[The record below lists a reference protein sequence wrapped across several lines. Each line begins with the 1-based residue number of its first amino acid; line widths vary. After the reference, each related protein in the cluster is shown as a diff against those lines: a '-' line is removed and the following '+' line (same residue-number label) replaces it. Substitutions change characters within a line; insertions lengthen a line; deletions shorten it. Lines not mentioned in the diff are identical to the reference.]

1 MRNNQP
7 VTHREY
13 RLGDDDFL
21 ISRTDLKGRITYANP
36 AFIEVSG
43 FAHEEL
49 IGAPHN
55 LVRHPD
61 MPTEAFANLWQTLQ
75 AGETWNGLVKNR
87 RKNGDHYW
95 VNASVTPIVENDN
108 VVGYASVRIKAEREA
123 IEHAEQAYGMIREG
137 RGKHL
142 RLDRGRLQ
150 RRGLVGMLRRV
161 NLRTMRAR
169 LTGMVAVSMLLLLA
183 SGGLG
188 LYGLQASGERLQEL
202 NREGLEDVARLQ
214 RIDQL
219 MTQGRQRLDRP
230 VSNPMSADA
239 EKVGEDVEQI
249 VSSLEKT
256 WAQFAAGTSNQTDAV
271 ESFSERLDH
280 YIQAGLVTAVD
291 SLASGDFY
299 AAYVAHNEVLKAEGA
314 ELSES
319 VNALVADKQADAQA
333 LAEEAR
339 VGQQQMLMAQ
349 GVLLALGLTIL
360 ILLGGLTMRALLKPL
375 RESLRFTLQIAAGNL
390 AASMPAHRND
400 EAGRLMRAL
409 DVMRKSLGSIV
420 SNVNG
425 GVAVVTPAARDIA
438 NGNEDLSSRTEQQA
452 ASLQETASSMEQM
465 TATVQQN
472 ADNARQASGLAVDNA
487 NRVRETGELMNQ
499 VVETMGRITE
509 SSRKMTDIIDVI
521 DSIAFQTNILALN
534 ASVEAARAGEQGRGF
549 AVVAGE
555 VRNLAGRSSEAAKEI
570 RALIDGS
577 AKEIGGGAELVKRAE
592 TSIEDV
598 VSATTRVNDIMGEI
612 TAASDEQSGGIT
624 QINQAIAQMDEVT
637 QQNASRVQASARAAA
652 ELEAQIHMLANAIA
666 AFRLQGSGMEGVG
679 DGRREA
685 SRQATHDKQL
695 ESRPQRIAQDA
706 KRIEAGEVQRHE
718 RSLSTTASRKTA
730 TADEWE
736 EF

>member
-13 RLGDDDFL
+13 QLDDNDFL

-36 AFIEVSG
+36 AFITISG
-43 FAHEEL
+43 FSHEEL

-61 MPTEAFANLWQTLQ
+61 MPSEAFANLWETLQ

-87 RKNGDHYW
+87 RKDGDHYW
-95 VNASVTPIVENDN
+95 VNASVTPIVENGE

-123 IEHAEQAYGMIREG
+123 IDEAERAYGAIREG

-169 LTGMVAVSMLLLLA
+169 LTGMVLVSALLLAA

-188 LYGLQASGERLQEL
+188 LYSLQASGERLQQL

-239 EKVGEDVEQI
+239 EKVGEDVEQV
-249 VSSLEKT
+249 VSSLEEA
-256 WAQFAAGTSNQTDAV
+256 WAEFAAGASNQTDEV
-271 ESFSERLDH
+271 EAFGERLDH
-280 YIQAGLVTAVD
+280 YIQAGLVAAVD

-299 AAYVAHNEVLKAEGA
+299 AAYVAHNEVLKAKGA

-333 LAEEAR
+333 MAEEAR
-339 VGQQQMLMAQ
+339 ADQHRTLIAQ
-349 GVLLALGLTIL
+349 GALLAFGLL
-360 ILLGGLTMRALLKPL
+360 VLMLLGALTMRALLKPL
-375 RESLRFTLQIAAGNL
+375 RESMNFTLQIAAGNL
-390 AASMPAHRND
+390 AATMPAHRND

-420 SNVNG
+420 GNVNS
-425 GVAVVTPAARDIA
+425 GVAVVKPAAQDIA

-465 TATVQQN
+465 TTTVQQN
-472 ADNARQASGLAVDNA
+472 ADNARQASGLAVDNT

-577 AKEIGGGAELVKRAE
+577 AKEIDGGADLVKRAE
-592 TSIEDV
+592 TSIEEV
-598 VSATTRVNDIMGEI
+598 VAATTRVNDIMGEI
-612 TAASDEQSGGIT
+612 TAASDEQSGGIS

-637 QQNASRVQASARAAA
+637 QQNASRVQESARAAA
-652 ELEAQIHMLANAIA
+652 ELETQITMLANAIA
-666 AFRLQGSGMEGVG
+666 AFRLHGSGHEDVKAVLTQASRNSQSEARAPRIAQDVHRIAGG
-679 DGRREA
+679 ETPQRERALSASA
-685 SRQATHDKQL
+685 SRQA
-695 ESRPQRIAQDA
+695 
-706 KRIEAGEVQRHE
+706 
-718 RSLSTTASRKTA
+718 A
-730 TADEWE
+730 TADDWE

>member
-13 RLGDDDFL
+13 TLDDNDFL

-36 AFIEVSG
+36 AFITVSG
-43 FAHEEL
+43 FSHEEL

-61 MPTEAFANLWQTLQ
+61 MPPEAFTNLWETLQ

-95 VNASVTPIVENDN
+95 VDASVTPIVESGE
-108 VVGYASVRIKAEREA
+108 VVGYASVRIKAESEA
-123 IEHAEQAYGMIREG
+123 IEYAEQAYGAIRDG
-137 RGKHL
+137 RGKQL
-142 RLDRGRLQ
+142 RLNRGRLQ
-150 RRGLVGMLRRV
+150 RRGLFGMFKRV
-161 NLRTMRAR
+161 NMRTMRAR
-169 LTGMVAVSMLLLLA
+169 LASMVMISALLLTA

-202 NREGLEDVARLQ
+202 NREGLGDVARLQ

-239 EKVGEDVEQI
+239 EKVGEDVRQV
-249 VSSLEKT
+249 VSSLEEA
-256 WAQFAAGTSNQTDAV
+256 WAQFAAGASNQTAEV
-271 ESFSERLDH
+271 EAFGEGLDH
-280 YIQAGLVTAVD
+280 YIQAGLVAAVD

-299 AAYVAHNEVLKAEGA
+299 AAYVAHNEVLKVEGA
-314 ELSES
+314 ELSKS

-333 LAEEAR
+333 MAEEAQ
-339 VGQQQMLMAQ
+339 VGQRQMLMAQ
-349 GVLLALGLTIL
+349 GALLALGLVVM
-360 ILLGGLTMRALLKPL
+360 ILLGVMTMRALLKPL
-375 RESLRFTLQIAAGNL
+375 RESMNFTLQIAAGNL
-390 AASMPAHRND
+390 AATMPAQRND

-409 DVMRKSLGSIV
+409 NVMRKSLASIV
-420 SNVNG
+420 GNVNS
-425 GVAVVTPAARDIA
+425 GVDVVTPAAQDIA
-438 NGNEDLSSRTEQQA
+438 KGNEDLSSRTEQQA

-465 TATVQQN
+465 TTTVQQN
-472 ADNARQASGLAVDNA
+472 ADNARQASGLAVDNT

-509 SSRKMTDIIDVI
+509 SSRKMTDIINVI

-555 VRNLAGRSSEAAKEI
+555 VRNLAGRSSDAAKEI

-577 AKEIGGGAELVKRAE
+577 AKEIDGGADLVKRAE
-592 TSIEDV
+592 ASIEEV
-598 VSATTRVNDIMGEI
+598 VAATTRVNDIMGEI
-612 TAASDEQSGGIT
+612 TAASDEQSGGIS
-624 QINQAIAQMDEVT
+624 QINQAITQMDEVT
-637 QQNASRVQASARAAA
+637 QQNAARVQASAHAAA
-652 ELEAQIHMLANAIA
+652 ELESQITMLANAIA
-666 AFRLQGSGMEGVG
+666 AFRLQGSGHESVK
-679 DGRREA
+679 RVA
-685 SRQATHDKQL
+685 SQKTSQYSQS
-695 ESRPQRIAQDA
+695 ESSIPRIAQEPSHIHA
-706 KRIEAGEVQRHE
+706 KEVSQHRQA
-718 RSLSTTASRKTA
+718 LSGSAAHKAT